1 MEQSILLNGQV
12 LTYTLI
18 RKKVKNINLRI
29 KNGKIFLSAAK

>member
-18 RKKVKNINLRI
+18 RQTVKNINLRI
-29 KNGKIFLSAAK
+29 KNGKIFVPKV